1 MGHPCKVRV
10 RYFTPTQLRNN
21 WRLVTPRDTK
31 PIKQFLGRFSEWMNA
46 VVEKVLLSTTIVS
59 DVQFVWHV

>member
-1 MGHPCKVRV
+1 M

-21 WRLVTPRDTK
+21 WRLVTPRDTR
-31 PIKQFLGRFSEWMNA
+31 PVKQSLGRFSEWMDA

-59 DVQFVWHV
+59 TVSLRRGS